1 MNRAHKLA
9 FLPFLGL
16 FFATIAQSQSLTPAP
31 DGTGTSINSSGNQ
44 FNITGGQL
52 SADGVNLFHS
62 FTRFNVDYGQVA
74 NFVSNPS
81 IQNILT
87 RINGGN
93 VSYINGIIQLTGGN
107 SNLFLMNPAGIVFGN
122 GASLNVPRDFTATT
136 ATSIGFSNG
145 WFNST
150 GTNNYSALVGTPN
163 SFYFALSQP
172 APIVNLGNLTTTPK
186 NNLNLLAGTVLS
198 TGTLNAPEGNII
210 IATVGGQ
217 NTLKISQPGHL
228 LSLELNSSSIPNS
241 ESPIPNPQSLP
252 QLLTGGNLLQA
263 DQFKINPDG
272 SIQLTNSDAFIQAG
286 DIFAQNLSAQ
296 NANLVSKF
304 NLTLS
309 PTGILPITSQFHT
322 TGNLSLKAA
331 NTVLIRDS
339 TTSPLS
345 IQAGGDLL
353 IQGNKS
359 IDILA
364 LNHPGIPVQSGGN
377 LTLVSDGAI
386 SGDSHF
392 AVGGNFS
399 ILNLSGNMGKFIS
412 LYDPIIR
419 ANGDVIFGD
428 YTGVSLKIEAKGSIT
443 GGDITITAPD
453 TTLASSSTDPDIEIL
468 TSSPALILRSD
479 VENFTPNNAEIST
492 QPNFTLTEQPITTG
506 ITVNNIIINNP
517 DNPENPGGPVI
528 FSAKG
533 PITSASIDSKGGE
546 INLNSANSTLE
557 IAGILNSGGGNV
569 LVSAQN
575 NITLA
580 DIFTNGG
587 NLTLTSRAGSIDT
600 KTGNLNTTSVSGSG
614 DISINS
620 SQNLTTGNVLT
631 DTGNITLSANSIDTI
646 NGSIITETGTISL
659 TSENDLNTTS
669 ISTTKG
675 DILLTSN
682 NGSIDTTA
690 GNLSGNNITINA
702 EINLSAGSIISTNGN
717 LNLTTVT
724 GDIDTKK
731 EPISANSITIN
742 SGFNIRT
749 NSLTT
754 EGGTITL
761 NAANEIDTTGGTLDT
776 SSATNNG
783 GNIALTA
790 QGNITT
796 GNINANSQNNNG
808 GNISLQS
815 NSGAVNTGNL
825 FATGINGGEI
835 RVFSIAPATLGNL
848 DVSAINP
855 NLENVNSRG
864 GNITISSNSN
874 ILVNTINAQ
883 GAIGGDL
890 IIGTNALFKAGGIFQ
905 DINNVSASISA
916 AGTASQGSITIRHN
930 GGCGEINCTPTA
942 AFSIGLNAQNG
953 TQGAIT
959 TSAENSILP
968 LQIFNETYT
977 QGNIAIITATPP
989 QLQPQPTPTPS
1000 PQPIEN
1006 PTNNQANINQ
1016 NQFQIDFEG
1025 NTIPLYQNLD
1035 ISTLENLQA
1044 RQLRGFEENTIL
1056 GKSVLRLEIENLLDQ
1071 NQPEEAVLLLEKLRR
1086 QEFEQHFN
1094 RLFEQS
1100 FSTGTINEVRDKLR
1114 ELAAQTGTKPAIL
1127 YSFVGNKQLELVA
1140 VTFNGQV
1147 YHQSVPEANEKT
1159 LFQAADEFRTEI
1171 SNQLQ
1176 LQTQNY
1182 LPSSQQ
1188 LYRWLIAPLEASL
1201 QSQQIDTLL
1210 LSMDGRL
1217 RSVPIAALHDNQQF
1231 LIEKY
1236 RLSLVP
1242 SLNLTNT
1249 RITDIKSSPVLA
1261 MGASNFK
1268 TLPQLPAV
1276 PLEVSVI
1283 ANQLRSGKEFINENF
1298 TLANLDNQH
1307 ETGNY
1312 GIIHL
1317 ATHGEFEPG
1326 EPKNSYIQLW
1336 DTQLSLDRLRQ
1347 LQLNSPQVNLLVLSA
1362 CRTALGDEKA
1372 ELGFAGLAV
1381 QSGVNSALA
1390 SLWYVSDAGTLALML
1405 EFYRQLNQTP
1415 IKTEALR
1422 QAQLS
1427 FIRGDIRIEKGR
1439 LLIPGVPNSI
1449 TLPPEL
1455 AQLENINFRH
1465 PFYWSAFTIIGSP
1478 W

>member
-1 MNRAHKLA
+1 MNGAKKLA
-9 FLPFLGL
+9 FIPFLGL
-16 FFATIAQSQSLTPAP
+16 FFAAIAQSQPLTPAP

-52 SADGVNLFHS
+52 SVDGVNLFHS

-87 RINGGN
+87 RINGGD

-122 GASLNVPRDFTATT
+122 GASLNVPADFTATT
-136 ATSIGFSNG
+136 ATAIGFNNG

-150 GTNNYSALVGTPN
+150 GNNNYSTLINTPN

-172 APIVNLGNLTTTPK
+172 APIVNLGNLTISTQ

-198 TGTLNAPEGNII
+198 TGTLNAPQGNLI
-210 IATVGGQ
+210 IATVAGQ

-228 LSLELNSSSIPNS
+228 LSLEIEPKNSPQIPQ
-241 ESPIPNPQSLP
+241 PQSLP
-252 QLLTGGNLLQA
+252 PLLTGGNLLQA
-263 DQFKINPDG
+263 NQFKINPDG
-272 SIQLTNSDAFIQAG
+272 SIQLTNSEVFIQPG

-296 NANLVSKF
+296 NAQLLSTS
-304 NLTLS
+304 NLTLGG
-309 PTGILPITSQFHT
+309 TGILPVTLQFHT
-322 TGNLSLKAA
+322 TDNLSLKASD
-331 NTVLIRDS
+331 TVRIRDS
-339 TTSPLS
+339 ATSPLS

-364 LNHPGIPVQSGGN
+364 LNHPGIPFQSGEN
-377 LTLVSDGAI
+377 LTLVSDGII

-392 AVGGNFS
+392 AAGGNFS
-399 ILNLSGNMGKFIS
+399 ILNLSGNTGQFVS

-453 TTLASSSTDPDIEIL
+453 TTLGVSSTDPDIEIL
-468 TSSPALILRSD
+468 TSQPALILRSD

-492 QPNFTLTEQPITTG
+492 QSNFTLTEQPITTG

-517 DNPENPGGPVI
+517 ATPENPGGPVI

-533 PITSASIDSKGGE
+533 PITAASIDSKGGE

-557 IAGILNSGGGNV
+557 IAASLNSGGGNV
-569 LVSAQN
+569 LINAQN
-575 NITLA
+575 NITTA

-587 NLTLTSRAGSIDT
+587 NLTLSSIAGSIDT
-600 KTGNLNTTSVSGSG
+600 QPGNLDTTSVSGGG
-614 DISINS
+614 DITINTT
-620 SQNLTTGNVLT
+620 QNLTTGNLLT
-631 DTGNITLSANSIDTI
+631 NTGNITISANTIDTST
-646 NGSIITETGTISL
+646 GTLTTQTGTISL
-659 TSENDLNTTS
+659 TSENDLKTAG
-669 ISTTKG
+669 ISSNEG
-675 DILLTSN
+675 DIILTSN

-690 GNLSGNNITINA
+690 GTLSGNNITMTA
-702 EINLSAGSIISTNGN
+702 QTNLTAGAIISTTGN
-717 LNLTTVT
+717 LNLTTLT

-731 EPISANSITIN
+731 EALTGNSITIN

-754 EGGTITL
+754 DGGTINLT
-761 NAANEIDTTGGTLDT
+761 ATNEIDTTGGTVNT
-776 SSATNNG
+776 SSTTSNG
-783 GNIALTA
+783 GNITITA
-790 QGNITT
+790 QENITT

-808 GNISLQS
+808 AGIFLQS
-815 NSGAVNTGNL
+815 NRGAVNTGNL

-835 RVFSIAPATLGNL
+835 RIFSIAPATLGNL

-855 NLENVNSRG
+855 TLENLNSRA
-864 GNITISSNSN
+864 GNVTLSSNSN

-883 GAIGGDL
+883 GSIGGNV
-890 IIGTNALFKAGGIFQ
+890 IIGTAGLFSAGGTFQ
-905 DINNVSASISA
+905 DQNNISASISA
-916 AGTASQGSITIRHN
+916 AGSTNQGSITIRHN
-930 GGCGEINCTPTA
+930 GGCGEINCTPPA
-942 AFSIGLNAQNG
+942 PFFIGLNAQNG

-959 TSAENSILP
+959 TSAQNSILP
-968 LQIFNETYT
+968 VQIFNETYN

-989 QLQPQPTPTPS
+989 QPQPQPTPTPS

-1006 PTNNQANINQ
+1006 PPNNQANITQ
-1016 NQFQIDFEG
+1016 NQFKIDFEG
-1025 NTIPLYQNLD
+1025 KPIPLYRNLD
-1035 ISTLENLQA
+1035 LSTLENLQA
-1044 RQLRGFEENTIL
+1044 RGLRVFEENAIL
-1056 GKSVLRLEIENLLDQ
+1056 GRSILRLEIENLLEQ
-1071 NQPEEAVLLLEKLRR
+1071 NQPEDAVSLMEKLRR

-1100 FSTGTINEVRDKLR
+1100 FSTETINGVRDKLR
-1114 ELAAQTGTKPAIL
+1114 ELAAQTGTKPAII

-1159 LFQAADEFRTEI
+1159 LFQAADKFRTQI

-1176 LQTQNY
+1176 LQRQNY

-1188 LYRWLIAPLEASL
+1188 LYRWLIAPIEPAL

-1217 RSVPIAALHDNQQF
+1217 RSVPVAALHDNHQF

-1268 TLPQLPAV
+1268 TLPELPAV
-1276 PLEVSVI
+1276 PVEISTI
-1283 ANQLRSGKEFINENF
+1283 ANQLRTGKEFINENF
-1298 TLANLDNQH
+1298 TLENLSSQH
-1307 ETGNY
+1307 GTGSY

-1326 EPKNSYIQLW
+1326 DPKNSYIQLW

-1405 EFYRQLNQTP
+1405 EFYRQLNQNT
-1415 IKTEALR
+1415 IKSEALR

-1427 FIRGDIRIEKGR
+1427 LIRREVRIENGR
-1439 LLIPGVPNSI
+1439 LLIPGLPNSVI
-1449 TLPPEL
+1449 LP
-1455 AQLENINFRH
+1455 AQLDKLENLDFKH
-1465 PFYWSAFTIIGSP
+1465 PFYWSAFTLIGSP

>member
-1 MNRAHKLA
+1 MNVATKWA

-16 FFATIAQSQSLTPAP
+16 FFADIAQSQPLIPAP
-31 DGTGTSINSSGNQ
+31 DGTGTSINSSVNQ

-62 FTRFNVDYGQVA
+62 FTRFNVDYGKVA

-87 RINGGN
+87 RINGGD

-107 SNLFLMNPAGIVFGN
+107 SNLFLMNPAGIVFGK
-122 GASLNVPRDFTATT
+122 GAALNVPADFTATT
-136 ATSIGFSNG
+136 ATAIGFNNG
-145 WFNST
+145 WFDSSD
-150 GTNNYSALVGTPN
+150 TNNYSALIGTPN

-172 APIVNLGNLTTTPK
+172 APIVNLGNLTIATQ

-198 TGTLNAPEGNII
+198 TGTLNAPQGNLI
-210 IATVGGQ
+210 IATVAGQ

-228 LSLELNSSSIPNS
+228 LSLELNPSSIPNPQ
-241 ESPIPNPQSLP
+241 SPIPNPQSLP
-252 QLLTGGNLLQA
+252 QLLTGGNILQA
-263 DQFKINPDG
+263 NQFKINPDG
-272 SIQLTNSDAFIQAG
+272 SIQLTNSDVFIQPG

-296 NANLVSKF
+296 NAHLLSTS

-309 PTGILPITSQFHT
+309 ATGILPATLQFHT

-331 NTVLIRDS
+331 NTVRIRDS
-339 TTSPLS
+339 ATSPLS

-353 IQGNKS
+353 IQGNES

-364 LNHPGIPVQSGGN
+364 LNHPGIPFQSGGN

-392 AVGGNFS
+392 AAGGNFS
-399 ILNLSGNMGKFIS
+399 ILNLSGNSGQFVS

-453 TTLASSSTDPDIEIL
+453 LTLAGSSTDPDIEIL
-468 TSSPALILRSD
+468 TSRPALILRSD
-479 VENFTPNNAEIST
+479 VENFTPNNAEISP

-517 DNPENPGGPVI
+517 DTPENPGGPVI

-533 PITSASIDSKGGE
+533 PITAASIDSKGGE

-557 IAGILNSGGGNV
+557 IAASLNSGGGDV

-580 DIFTNGG
+580 DIFTNGA
-587 NLTLTSRAGSIDT
+587 NLTLTSSGSIDT
-600 KTGNLNTTSVSGSG
+600 KAGNLDTTSVNGGG
-614 DISINS
+614 DITINS
-620 SQNLTTGNVLT
+620 AQNLTTGNLLT
-631 DTGNITLSANSIDTI
+631 NSGNITISANSIDTTT
-646 NGSIITETGTISL
+646 GTLTTQTGTISL
-659 TSENDLNTTS
+659 TSENDLNTAG
-669 ISTTKG
+669 ISSNEG
-675 DILLTSN
+675 DIVLTSN
-682 NGSIDTTA
+682 NGSINTTA
-690 GNLSGNNITINA
+690 GTLSGNNITIAA
-702 EINLSAGSIISTNGN
+702 EINLSVGSIISRSGN
-717 LNLTTVT
+717 INLTTAA
-724 GDIDTKK
+724 GDIDTRKDS
-731 EPISANSITIN
+731 ITGNSITIN
-742 SGFNIRT
+742 SGFNIFT
-749 NSLTT
+749 NTLTA
-754 EGGTITL
+754 EGGNINLTAT
-761 NAANEIDTTGGTLDT
+761 NEIDTTGGILNT
-776 SSATNNG
+776 SSATGNS
-783 GNIALTA
+783 GNIIITA
-790 QGNITT
+790 PGNITT
-796 GNINANSQNNNG
+796 GNINANSQNNNAAG
-808 GNISLQS
+808 IFLQS

-835 RVFSIAPATLGNL
+835 RVFSIEPATLGNL

-855 NLENVNSRG
+855 ILENVTSRG
-864 GNITISSNSN
+864 GNITLSSNSN

-883 GAIGGDL
+883 GAIGGNV
-890 IIGTNALFKAGGIFQ
+890 IIGTAGLFRAGGTFQ
-905 DINNVSASISA
+905 DQNNISASISA
-916 AGTASQGSITIRHN
+916 AGTTTQGSITIRHN

-942 AFSIGLNAQNG
+942 PFFIGLNAQNG

-959 TSAENSILP
+959 TSAQNSILP
-968 LQIFNETYT
+968 VQIFNETYN

-989 QLQPQPTPTPS
+989 QPEPEPTPNPS

-1006 PTNNQANINQ
+1006 PPNNQANITQ

-1025 NTIPLYQNLD
+1025 KPIPLYRNLD
-1035 ISTLENLQA
+1035 LSTLENLQA
-1044 RQLRGFEENTIL
+1044 RGLRNFEENAIL
-1056 GKSVLRLEIENLLDQ
+1056 GRSILRLEIENLLEQ
-1071 NQPEEAVLLLEKLRR
+1071 NQPEDAVVLLEKLRR

-1100 FSTGTINEVRDKLR
+1100 FSIETINSVRDKLR
-1114 ELAAQTGTKPAIL
+1114 ELAAQTGTKPAII

-1147 YHQSVPEANEKT
+1147 YHQSVPEANEET
-1159 LFQAADEFRTEI
+1159 LFQAADKFRAAI

-1176 LQTQNY
+1176 LRTQNY

-1188 LYRWLIAPLEASL
+1188 LYNLLIAPIEPSL

-1217 RSVPIAALHDNQQF
+1217 RSVPVAALHDNQQF

-1261 MGASNFK
+1261 MGASNFQ

-1276 PLEVSVI
+1276 PVEVSAI
-1283 ANQLRSGKEFINENF
+1283 ANQLRTGKEFINENF
-1298 TLANLDNQH
+1298 TLENLSSQH

-1405 EFYRQLNQTP
+1405 EFYRQLNQNP
-1415 IKTEALR
+1415 IKAEALR

-1427 FIRGDIRIEKGR
+1427 LIRGDVRIEKGR
-1439 LLIPGVPNSI
+1439 LFIPDLPNSV

-1455 AQLENINFRH
+1455 AQLENINFSH
-1465 PFYWSAFTIIGSP
+1465 PFYWSGFTLIGSP